1 MKRYMLVRHKEHYVP
16 EVINK
21 IYNEFE
27 LNARYSNTKILNEFG
42 VNTLKVDEEV
52 CFWLWL
58 LHRIDH

>member
-1 MKRYMLVRHKEHYVP
+1 MLVRHKEHYVP

-52 CFWLWL
+52 CFDYDYYIELTIK
-58 LHRIDH
+58 RIE